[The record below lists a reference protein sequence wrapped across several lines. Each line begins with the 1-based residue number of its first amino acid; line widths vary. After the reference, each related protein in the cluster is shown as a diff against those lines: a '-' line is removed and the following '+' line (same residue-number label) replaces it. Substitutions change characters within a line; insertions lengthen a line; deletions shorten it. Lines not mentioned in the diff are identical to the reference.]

1 MYFQQVD
8 SSGAFSNHTVKVSAM
23 QFEISLAF
31 HKSCKRGKRQLKAQ
45 LFSQQSTMSLRYWS
59 SYKERQ
65 NALSVISSHN
75 ILMAAMSI
83 AFYTDNSVTVP
94 LAQLAIASG
103 EIVRFVYDPI
113 VDTSIQWGRRM
124 LIADISDS
132 DAISNFRFRKEHL
145 AAIAAKLWPKVAI
158 LVDGIYEC
166 IRVKNRYT
174 VPFETGLLIL
184 LYRLAAP
191 RCICPDMEKFF
202 GMRKSHISSVLST
215 FVRLL
220 AVVAWPYLTDLTLFR
235 NRMPY
240 YAHLVSEKSG
250 GLVNN
255 IWGFIDGTLRP
266 TQRPS
271 HFQRLLYSGHKR
283 RHGLKFQS
291 VVTPDGLFASMFGP
305 ICGNRHDSYMLR
317 ESNILPAL
325 EEMMPIDGVVYSLYG
340 DPAYPQSRLLFG
352 GFRYPHP
359 NSPEAAWNQ
368 QLSRVREAVEWNFKE
383 IIAQFRFLDH
393 EPEMKVFKMPVGLYF
408 FVATFLC
415 NIHSVLYG
423 NQAASYFDAETMTF
437 DEYLDM
443 VPN

>member
-1 MYFQQVD
+1 MAIGTLPHHSNQPITIQIYRCIFSEWTQVEPFQITLSRFVQ
-8 SSGAFSNHTVKVSAM
+8 SSLKFHWLFTSHTKEESG
-23 QFEISLAF
+23 S
-31 HKSCKRGKRQLKAQ
+31 QLKAW

-59 SYKERQ
+59 SY
-65 NALSVISSHN
+65 
-75 ILMAAMSI
+75 
-83 AFYTDNSVTVP
+83 
-94 LAQLAIASG
+94 
-103 EIVRFVYDPI
+103 
-113 VDTSIQWGRRM
+113 
-124 LIADISDS
+124 
-132 DAISNFRFRKEHL
+132 
-145 AAIAAKLWPKVAI
+145 
-158 LVDGIYEC
+158 
-166 IRVKNRYT
+166 
-174 VPFETGLLIL
+174 
-184 LYRLAAP
+184 
-191 RCICPDMEKFF
+191 
-202 GMRKSHISSVLST
+202 
-215 FVRLL
+215 
-220 AVVAWPYLTDLTLFR
+220 
-235 NRMPY
+235 
-240 YAHLVSEKSG
+240 
-250 GLVNN
+250 
-255 IWGFIDGTLRP
+255 TLRP

-271 HFQRLLYSGHKR
+271 RFQRLLCSGHKR
-283 RHGLKFQS
+283 HHGLKFQS

-317 ESNILPAL
+317 ESNILSAL

-383 IIAQFRFLDH
+383 TIAQFRFLDH

-423 NQAASYFDAETMTF
+423 NQAASYFDAEMMTF